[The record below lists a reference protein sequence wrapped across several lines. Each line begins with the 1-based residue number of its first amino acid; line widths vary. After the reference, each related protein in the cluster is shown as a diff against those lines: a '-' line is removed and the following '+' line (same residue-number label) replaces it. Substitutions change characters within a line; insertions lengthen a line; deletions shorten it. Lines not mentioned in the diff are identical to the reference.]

1 MDKLSHILEHSLY
14 IYIVFI
20 SSIHFYNVYRS
31 YPSTI
36 MFFQT
41 LSSAPTPSLIKNF
54 VINSLKSYCI
64 IHM

>member
-1 MDKLSHILEHSLY
+1 MDKLSQILEHSLY
-14 IYIVFI
+14 IYIFYKFYTFLQCI
-20 SSIHFYNVYRS
+20 LIMSINHYVL
-31 YPSTI
+31 P
-36 MFFQT
+36 T